1 MSLLSYQVST
11 LPDIEEQ
18 QEAPSASIQKQ
29 QEAAFA
35 SIQKQQRAPS
45 ASIQKQQEA
54 PSASIQKQ
62 QRAPSASIRKQQ
74 EAQPASIQKQYDN
87 NLPSSNGEKES
98 QSPTASWNQTSFKIA
113 PPSSIEKQINANTL
127 KNHIVLPKA
136 FCDGIGLREHC
147 AITLKTSRNG
157 SESWQSFPAAF
168 CNAIGLREACTVTL
182 KTSLSSTSSWQVR
195 VLPYKD
201 TSHQVGSGWKSF
213 CEENMIKEGD
223 LCTFNVIEM
232 MLWHVIIDRC

>member
-1 MSLLSYQVST
+1 MKQKGSM
-11 LPDIEEQ
+11 
-18 QEAPSASIQKQ
+18 AS
-29 QEAAFA
+29 
-35 SIQKQQRAPS
+35 
-45 ASIQKQQEA
+45 
-54 PSASIQKQ
+54 
-62 QRAPSASIRKQQ
+62 
-74 EAQPASIQKQYDN
+74 
-87 NLPSSNGEKES
+87 
-98 QSPTASWNQTSFKIA
+98 
-113 PPSSIEKQINANTL
+113 L
-127 KNHIVLPKA
+127 KNASSRAQGVYV
-136 FCDGIGLREHC
+136 IGPP
-147 AITLKTSRNG
+147 AWLKKEISTRMIKICI
-157 SESWQSFPAAF
+157 SFPAAF